1 MRRRALL
8 WLLLV
13 VLVPVLS
20 GCFVGRIDV
29 DVREDG
35 AAHLV
40 VAVDTP
46 SLLGGFVD
54 QAFAELPPD
63 VEAEDFVDGDFRGV
77 QVDTDV
83 DDLPD
88 LSDVVVTEDPG
99 GGWRF
104 RMEVP
109 AAPPIGGA
117 PSLEVSVLL
126 PGRQV
131 EDNADRLGP
140 DGAFLWAVPL
150 GDEPQVLFARTEPGE
165 PILGEDGTSAVP
177 WAWVVGSIV
186 AILALVAAGA
196 VVARRSGPLELRD

>member
-1 MRRRALL
+1 MRRSVLA
-8 WLLLV
+8 LLLV

-29 DVREDG
+29 DVADDG
-35 AAHLV
+35 SAHLV

-54 QAFAELPPD
+54 QAFAGLPPE

-77 QVDTDV
+77 QLDTDIG
-83 DDLPD
+83 DLPEV
-88 LSDVVVTEDPG
+88 SNVVVTEDPG

-104 RMEVP
+104 RLDVP
-109 AAPPIGGA
+109 PAPAIGGA
-117 PSLEVSVLL
+117 PRLEVSVRL

-131 EDNADRLGP
+131 DDNADRLGR
-140 DGAFLWAVPL
+140 DGAFLWDVPL

-165 PILGEDGTSAVP
+165 PILGDDGTTSVP

-186 AILALVAAGA
+186 AILALAGA
-196 VVARRSGPLELRD
+196 GAWVARGSGPVAVRG